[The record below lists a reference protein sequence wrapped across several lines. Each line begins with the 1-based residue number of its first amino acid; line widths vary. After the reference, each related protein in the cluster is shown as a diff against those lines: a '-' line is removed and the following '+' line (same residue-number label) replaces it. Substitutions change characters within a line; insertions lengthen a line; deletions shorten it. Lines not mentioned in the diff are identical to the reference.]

1 MRFLSTVCHSTH
13 PDPRPRLRTGTRGV
27 SEISHRTRDEQT
39 DLRRRREMPASE
51 SSWRSRP
58 GRGCRACMAP
68 DHQSNRRPMRHCSR
82 ALWRP
87 IDSRARPVL
96 PTHIPRPRFGEAR
109 RGQQGS
115 DQAQWSVDHCARS
128 SAGRVI
134 PIRSDMVCGE
144 ECEEW
149 TPGSQDS
156 ILWIPF
162 PIWISVDPIS
172 YFGHGFRM
180 LRGVEVVQCM
190 SFSMPSGAV
199 ANTKQAHM
207 AHTRH
212 AYAHMDH
219 TCNSKL
225 SSPTHTHIMVQTN
238 VNDSCNAPWALVC
251 ACSWQ
256 AHGFAAC
263 SSAGGRHRPPQLIT
277 SSTE

>member
-87 IDSRARPVL
+87 IDS
-96 PTHIPRPRFGEAR
+96 
-109 RGQQGS
+109 
-115 DQAQWSVDHCARS
+115 QAQSWNVDHCARS

-156 ILWIPF
+156 NFDFVDSVSDRYRILGM
-162 PIWISVDPIS
+162 V
-172 YFGHGFRM
+172 FGYCGGSRLFNVCHFQCHP
-180 LRGVEVVQCM
+180 VQ
-190 SFSMPSGAV
+190 
-199 ANTKQAHM
+199 
-207 AHTRH
+207 
-212 AYAHMDH
+212 
-219 TCNSKL
+219 
-225 SSPTHTHIMVQTN
+225 
-238 VNDSCNAPWALVC
+238 
-251 ACSWQ
+251 
-256 AHGFAAC
+256 
-263 SSAGGRHRPPQLIT
+263 
-277 SSTE
+277 